1 MEDDLRT
8 PDEMWRELQRIREDL
23 RTNTNSNARIGK
35 AAEILG
41 VAVKRLAKAE
51 ARRFGTAIGTDDG
64 DAT

>member
-1 MEDDLRT
+1 
-8 PDEMWRELQRIREDL
+8 MWRELQRIREDL